1 VPVTVVGSLARGQA
15 RHPRRA
21 APRGPRGPRR
31 AAQQRDALALGTS
44 WGALL
49 GRAAAGR
56 RPRTGI
62 AFGLTVW
69 GASLVELPAL
79 GLTPPVWEWDPKT
92 LAPDVGFH
100 LVYGVTAATAYKLL
114 DG

>member
-1 VPVTVVGSLARGQA
+1 
-15 RHPRRA
+15 
-21 APRGPRGPRR
+21 
-31 AAQQRDALALGTS
+31 
-44 WGALL
+44 
-49 GRAAAGR
+49 
-56 RPRTGI
+56 
-62 AFGLTVW
+62 
-69 GASLVELPAL
+69 VELPAL